1 MDIYKIKEEM
11 VKINLELSKK
21 LPKHL
26 QDDKDDKKYKKYIK
40 NMFLKGKQ
48 KTKKLLKDI
57 NKLNQKDTLVIETK
71 KQLTNMYNHITSFIK
86 IMLGG
91 TRKNRNKKNRTFKQ

>member
-11 VKINLELSKK
+11 VKISLELSKK
-21 LPKHL
+21 LPKKL
-26 QDDKDDKKYKKYIK
+26 QDDKKYIK
-40 NMFLKGKQ
+40 NMFLQGKQ

-71 KQLTNMYNHITSFIK
+71 KELINMNNFITRFMK

-91 TRKNRNKKNRTFKQ
+91 TRKNRKKKNRTFKQ

>member
-11 VKINLELSKK
+11 VKISLELSKK
-21 LPKHL
+21 LPKKL
-26 QDDKDDKKYKKYIK
+26 QDDKKYIN
-40 NMFLKGKQ
+40 NMFLKEKQ
-48 KTKKLLKDI
+48 KTKKLLKAI

-71 KQLTNMYNHITSFIK
+71 KELINMNNFITRFMK

-91 TRKNRNKKNRTFKQ
+91 TRKNKRNKNRTFKQ

>member
-11 VKINLELSKK
+11 VKISLELSKK
-21 LPKHL
+21 LPKKL
-26 QDDKDDKKYKKYIK
+26 QDDKKYIN
-40 NMFLKGKQ
+40 NMFLKEKQ

-71 KQLTNMYNHITSFIK
+71 KELINMNNFITRFMK

-91 TRKNRNKKNRTFKQ
+91 TRKNRKKKNRTTKQ

>member
-11 VKINLELSKK
+11 VKISLELSKK
-21 LPKHL
+21 LPKKL
-26 QDDKDDKKYKKYIK
+26 QDDKKYIK
-40 NMFLKGKQ
+40 NMFLKEKQ
-48 KTKKLLKDI
+48 KTKKLLKAI

-71 KQLTNMYNHITSFIK
+71 KELINMNNFITRFIK

-91 TRKNRNKKNRTFKQ
+91 TRKNRKNKNRTTKL

>member
-11 VKINLELSKK
+11 VKISLELSKK
-21 LPKHL
+21 LPKKL
-26 QDDKDDKKYKKYIK
+26 QDDKKYIN
-40 NMFLKGKQ
+40 NMFLQGKQ

-71 KQLTNMYNHITSFIK
+71 KELINMNNFITRFMK

-91 TRKNRNKKNRTFKQ
+91 TRKNRKKKNRTFKQ